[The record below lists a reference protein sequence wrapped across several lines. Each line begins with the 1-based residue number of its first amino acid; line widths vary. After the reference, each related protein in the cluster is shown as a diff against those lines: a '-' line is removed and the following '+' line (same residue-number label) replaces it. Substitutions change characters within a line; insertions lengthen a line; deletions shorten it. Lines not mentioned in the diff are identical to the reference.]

1 MNNNYASQV
10 IKRSED
16 TMMKPILKVVGM
28 GGGGSNAINRM
39 IELGLKGVDFIAV
52 NTDAQSL
59 KANLAPTKI
68 QIGPMITRGLGA
80 GGNPQVGYDAAIESM
95 EDLAYALQG
104 ADMVFLTAGM
114 GGGTGTGSIA
124 LAAQAARS
132 VGAVTIAIVTTP
144 FSFEMG
150 RRQRNAQEG
159 LSRLRQHVDTLI
171 TIPNDRLLKI
181 APRDLPLDMAFR
193 LADDILRQGIQGIS
207 DLINQTGYINVD
219 FSHIQQLMKAGGGS
233 LLSIG
238 VGKGKDK
245 AKQAIHNALNHP
257 LLDSVNINNASG
269 IIANFTAG
277 DGLSFIEVADAL
289 TNLSE
294 QTNLNADIVPGLIM
308 DPKMEDRCEVIL
320 VITGLGATPLD
331 TSASNETVRIEQSEI
346 ISPRKSFTTP
356 VQIQEMEPAEATVA
370 DENLD
375 LPTFLRKRR
384 FL

>member
-1 MNNNYASQV
+1 MNNNYSKPV
-10 IKRSED
+10 IRNSEFSV
-16 TMMKPILKVVGM
+16 MKPVLKVVGM

-52 NTDAQSL
+52 NTDAQALQSS
-59 KANLAPTKI
+59 LAPTKI
-68 QIGPMITRGLGA
+68 QIGPLITRGLGA
-80 GGNPQVGYDAAIESM
+80 GGNPQTGYEAAKESIEDIS
-95 EDLAYALQG
+95 DALQG

-124 LAAQAARS
+124 IAAQAARN
-132 VGAVTIAIVTTP
+132 VGAVTVAIVTTP

-181 APRDLPLDMAFR
+181 APRNLPLDMAFR
-193 LADDILRQGIQGIS
+193 LADDVLRQGIQGIS
-207 DLINQTGYINVD
+207 ELINQTGYINVD
-219 FSHIQQLMKAGGGS
+219 FSHIRNLMKAGGGS

-238 VGKGKDK
+238 IGKGKDK

-257 LLDSVNINNASG
+257 LLEAVNIQNASG

-277 DGLSFIEVADAL
+277 DDLSFLEVAEAL
-289 TNLSE
+289 THLGQ
-294 QTNLNADIVPGLIM
+294 QTNTNADIIPGLIM
-308 DPKMEDRCEVIL
+308 DPKLNDRCEVIL
-320 VITGLGATPLD
+320 VITGLGATPL
-331 TSASNETVRIEQSEI
+331 ETNMAQTPKSEQRESVVVK
-346 ISPRKSFTTP
+346 PAK
-356 VQIQEMEPAEATVA
+356 QIAQPQYREPAEALVS

-375 LPTFLRKRR
+375 IPAFLRKRK
-384 FL
+384 FQ

>member
-1 MNNNYASQV
+1 MNNIYSKPISRN
-10 IKRSED
+10 SEFSA
-16 TMMKPILKVVGM
+16 MKPVLKVVGM

-52 NTDAQSL
+52 NTDAQAL
-59 KANLAPTKI
+59 KSNLAPTKI
-68 QIGPMITRGLGA
+68 QIGPLITRGLGA
-80 GGNPQVGYDAAIESM
+80 GGNPQVGFDAAKESI
-95 EDLAYALQG
+95 EDLSYALQG

-124 LAAQAARS
+124 IAAQAARN
-132 VGAVTIAIVTTP
+132 VGAVTVAIVTTP

-181 APRDLPLDMAFR
+181 APRNLPLDMAFR
-193 LADDILRQGIQGIS
+193 LADDVLRQGIQGIS
-207 DLINQTGYINVD
+207 ELINQTGYINVD
-219 FSHIQQLMKAGGGS
+219 FSHIRQLMKAGGGS

-238 VGKGKDK
+238 IGKGKDK

-257 LLDSVNINNASG
+257 LLESVNIQNASG

-277 DGLSFIEVADAL
+277 EDLSFFEVTDAL
-289 TNLSE
+289 THLAE
-294 QTNLNADIVPGLIM
+294 QTNTKADIIPGLIM
-308 DPKMEDRCEVIL
+308 DPKLNDRCEVIL

-331 TSASNETVRIEQSEI
+331 TTMNQVTKPEQQEQFSMRP
-346 ISPRKSFTTP
+346 SQKV
-356 VQIQEMEPAEATVA
+356 VQNQFREPAEALVS

-375 LPTFLRKRR
+375 IPAFLRRR
-384 FL
+384 KFQ

>member
-1 MNNNYASQV
+1 MNNVYSKPISRN
-10 IKRSED
+10 SEFSA
-16 TMMKPILKVVGM
+16 MKPVLKVVGM

-52 NTDAQSL
+52 NTDAQALQS
-59 KANLAPTKI
+59 NLAPTKI
-68 QIGPMITRGLGA
+68 QIGPLITRGLGA
-80 GGNPQVGYDAAIESM
+80 GGNPQVGFEAAKESI
-95 EDLAYALQG
+95 EDLSYALQG

-124 LAAQAARS
+124 IAAQAARN
-132 VGAVTIAIVTTP
+132 VGAVTVAIVTTP

-181 APRDLPLDMAFR
+181 APRNLPLDMAFR
-193 LADDILRQGIQGIS
+193 LADDVLRQGIQGIS
-207 DLINQTGYINVD
+207 ELINQTGYINVD
-219 FSHIQQLMKAGGGS
+219 FSHIRQLMKAGGGS

-238 VGKGKDK
+238 IGKGKDK
-245 AKQAIHNALNHP
+245 AKQAVHNALNHP
-257 LLDSVNINNASG
+257 LLEAVNIQNASG

-277 DGLSFIEVADAL
+277 EDLSFFEVTEAL
-289 TNLSE
+289 THLAE
-294 QTNLNADIVPGLIM
+294 QTNTNADIIPGLIM
-308 DPKMEDRCEVIL
+308 DPKLNDRCEVIL

-331 TSASNETVRIEQSEI
+331 TSLNQVTRPEQREHFSVRTSQ
-346 ISPRKSFTTP
+346 KV
-356 VQIQEMEPAEATVA
+356 VQNQFREPAEALVS

-375 LPTFLRKRR
+375 IPAFLRRRR
-384 FL
+384 FQ

>member
-1 MNNNYASQV
+1 MNNIYSKPVARKPELS
-10 IKRSED
+10 S
-16 TMMKPILKVVGM
+16 MKPVLKVVGM

-39 IELGLKGVDFIAV
+39 IELGLKGVEFIAV
-52 NTDAQSL
+52 NTDAQAL
-59 KANLAPTKI
+59 KSSLAPKKI
-68 QIGPMITRGLGA
+68 QIGPLITRGLGA
-80 GGNPQVGYDAAIESM
+80 GGNPQVGFEAAKESIEELS
-95 EDLAYALQG
+95 DALQG

-124 LAAQAARS
+124 IAAQAARN
-132 VGAVTIAIVTTP
+132 VGAVTVAIVTTP

-181 APRDLPLDMAFR
+181 APRNLPLDMAFR
-193 LADDILRQGIQGIS
+193 LADDVLRQGIQGIS
-207 DLINQTGYINVD
+207 ELINQTGYINID
-219 FSHIQQLMKAGGGS
+219 FSHIRQLMKSGGGS

-238 VGKGKDK
+238 IGKGKDK

-257 LLDSVNINNASG
+257 LLEAVNIQDANG

-277 DGLSFIEVADAL
+277 NDLSFLEVTEAL
-289 TNLSE
+289 THLGE
-294 QTNLNADIVPGLIM
+294 QTNSNADIIPGLIM
-308 DPKMEDRCEVIL
+308 DPKLDDRCEVIL

-331 TSASNETVRIEQSEI
+331 TKTTVVNQFDR
-346 ISPRKSFTTP
+346 RDH
-356 VQIQEMEPAEATVA
+356 VQIKPPKQIAQSQFREPVEALVS

-375 LPTFLRKRR
+375 IPAFLRKRR
-384 FL
+384 FQ

>member
-1 MNNNYASQV
+1 MNNIYSKPILRNSDH
-10 IKRSED
+10 SL
-16 TMMKPILKVVGM
+16 MKPVLKVVGM

-52 NTDAQSL
+52 NTDAQAL
-59 KANLAPTKI
+59 KSNLAPTKI
-68 QIGPMITRGLGA
+68 QIGPLITRGLGA
-80 GGNPQVGYDAAIESM
+80 GGNPQVGFDAAEESL
-95 EDLAYALQG
+95 EDLKYALEG

-114 GGGTGTGSIA
+114 GGGTGTGSISI
-124 LAAQAARS
+124 AAQAARS
-132 VGAVTIAIVTTP
+132 VGAVTVAIVTTP

-150 RRQRNAQEG
+150 KRQRNAQEG

-193 LADDILRQGIQGIS
+193 LADDVLRQGIQGIS
-207 DLINQTGYINVD
+207 ELINQTGYINVD
-219 FSHIQQLMKAGGGS
+219 FSHIRQLMKAGGGS

-238 VGKGKDK
+238 IGKGKDK

-257 LLDSVNINNASG
+257 LLDSVNIQNANG

-277 DGLSFIEVADAL
+277 EDLSFIEVTDAL
-289 TNLSE
+289 THLGE
-294 QTNLNADIVPGLIM
+294 QTNTNADIIPGLII
-308 DPKMEDRCEVIL
+308 DPKLDDRCEVIL

-331 TSASNETVRIEQSEI
+331 TSINQVTKPAQQEIYSTMRTSQSNVRKQY
-346 ISPRKSFTTP
+346 
-356 VQIQEMEPAEATVA
+356 QEPAEALVS

-375 LPTFLRKRR
+375 IPAFLRRRR
-384 FL
+384 FQ

>member
-1 MNNNYASQV
+1 MNNVYSRPISNNSGFSA
-10 IKRSED
+10 
-16 TMMKPILKVVGM
+16 TKPVLKVVGM

-52 NTDAQSL
+52 NTDSQAL
-59 KANLAPTKI
+59 KSNLAPTKI
-68 QIGPMITRGLGA
+68 QIGPLITRGLGA
-80 GGNPQVGYDAAIESM
+80 GGNPQVGFDAAKESI
-95 EDLAYALQG
+95 EDLSYALQG

-124 LAAQAARS
+124 IAAQAARN
-132 VGAVTIAIVTTP
+132 VGAVTVAIVTTP

-193 LADDILRQGIQGIS
+193 LADDVLRQGIQGIS
-207 DLINQTGYINVD
+207 ELINQTGYINVD
-219 FSHIQQLMKAGGGS
+219 FSHIRQLMKAGGGS

-238 VGKGKDK
+238 IGKGKDK

-257 LLDSVNINNASG
+257 LLESVNIQNANG

-277 DGLSFIEVADAL
+277 EDLSFYEVTDAL
-289 TNLSE
+289 THLGE
-294 QTNLNADIVPGLIM
+294 QTNSNADIIPGLII
-308 DPKMEDRCEVIL
+308 DPKLSDRCEVIL

-331 TSASNETVRIEQSEI
+331 ASMNQVAKPEQREQVRMHTAQ
-346 ISPRKSFTTP
+346 KA
-356 VQIQEMEPAEATVA
+356 VQNQFREPEEALVS

-375 LPTFLRKRR
+375 IPAFLRRR
-384 FL
+384 RYQ

>member
-1 MNNNYASQV
+1 MNNVYSKPISRN
-10 IKRSED
+10 SEFSA
-16 TMMKPILKVVGM
+16 MKPVLKVVGM

-52 NTDAQSL
+52 NTDAQALQS
-59 KANLAPTKI
+59 NLAPTKI
-68 QIGPMITRGLGA
+68 QIGPLITRGLGA
-80 GGNPQVGYDAAIESM
+80 GGNPQVGFEAAKESI
-95 EDLAYALQG
+95 EDLSYALQG

-124 LAAQAARS
+124 IAAQAARN
-132 VGAVTIAIVTTP
+132 VGAVTVAIVTTP

-181 APRDLPLDMAFR
+181 APRNLPLDMAFR
-193 LADDILRQGIQGIS
+193 LADDVLRQGIQGIS
-207 DLINQTGYINVD
+207 ELINQTGYINVD
-219 FSHIQQLMKAGGGS
+219 FSHIRQLMKAGGGS

-238 VGKGKDK
+238 IGKGKDK

-257 LLDSVNINNASG
+257 LLEAVNIQNASG

-277 DGLSFIEVADAL
+277 EDLSFFEVTEAL
-289 TNLSE
+289 THLGE
-294 QTNLNADIVPGLIM
+294 QTNSNADIIPGLIM
-308 DPKMEDRCEVIL
+308 DPKLNDRCEVIL

-331 TSASNETVRIEQSEI
+331 TSMNQVTKLEHREQFSMRT
-346 ISPRKSFTTP
+346 SQKV
-356 VQIQEMEPAEATVA
+356 VQNQFREPAEALVS

-375 LPTFLRKRR
+375 IPAFLRRRR
-384 FL
+384 FQ

>member
-1 MNNNYASQV
+1 MNNIYSKHISRN
-10 IKRSED
+10 SEHSA
-16 TMMKPILKVVGM
+16 MKPVLKVVGM

-52 NTDAQSL
+52 NTDAQALIS
-59 KANLAPTKI
+59 NLAPTKI
-68 QIGPMITRGLGA
+68 QIGPLITRGLGA
-80 GGNPQVGYDAAIESM
+80 GGNPQVGFDAAKESI
-95 EDLAYALQG
+95 EDLTYALEG

-124 LAAQAARS
+124 IAAQAARN
-132 VGAVTIAIVTTP
+132 VGAVTVAIVTTP

-150 RRQRNAQEG
+150 KRQRNAQEG

-193 LADDILRQGIQGIS
+193 LADDVLRQGIQGIS
-207 DLINQTGYINVD
+207 ELINQTGYINVD
-219 FSHIQQLMKAGGGS
+219 FSHIRHLMKAGGGS

-238 VGKGKDK
+238 IGKGKDK

-257 LLDSVNINNASG
+257 LLESVNIQNANG

-277 DGLSFIEVADAL
+277 EDLSFLEVTDAL
-289 TNLSE
+289 THLGE
-294 QTNLNADIVPGLIM
+294 QTNSNADIIPGLIM
-308 DPKMEDRCEVIL
+308 DPKLNDRCEVIL

-331 TSASNETVRIEQSEI
+331 TTMNQVA
-346 ISPRKSFTTP
+346 KP
-356 VQIQEMEPAEATVA
+356 VQKEQYQSMRPSQSVAQKQWQEPAEALVA
-370 DENLD
+370 EENLD
-375 LPTFLRKRR
+375 IPAFLRRR
-384 FL
+384 KFQ

>member
-1 MNNNYASQV
+1 
-10 IKRSED
+10 
-16 TMMKPILKVVGM
+16 MKPVLKVVGM

-52 NTDAQSL
+52 NTDAQAL
-59 KANLAPTKI
+59 KSNLAPTKI
-68 QIGPMITRGLGA
+68 QIGPLITRGLGA
-80 GGNPQVGYDAAIESM
+80 GGNPQVGFDAAKESI

-124 LAAQAARS
+124 IAAQAARN
-132 VGAVTIAIVTTP
+132 VGAVTVAIVTTP

-181 APRDLPLDMAFR
+181 APRNLPLDMAFR
-193 LADDILRQGIQGIS
+193 LADDVLRQGIQGIS
-207 DLINQTGYINVD
+207 ELINQTGYINVD
-219 FSHIQQLMKAGGGS
+219 FSHIRQLMKAGGGS

-238 VGKGKDK
+238 MGKGKDK

-257 LLDSVNINNASG
+257 LLEEVNIQNASG

-277 DGLSFIEVADAL
+277 DDLSFFEVTEAL
-289 TNLSE
+289 THLAE
-294 QTNLNADIVPGLIM
+294 QTNTNADIIPGLIM
-308 DPKMEDRCEVIL
+308 DPKLNDRCEVIL

-331 TSASNETVRIEQSEI
+331 TSMNQVAKPDQRDQFSMPTSQKV
-346 ISPRKSFTTP
+346 
-356 VQIQEMEPAEATVA
+356 IQNQFREPAEALVS

-375 LPTFLRKRR
+375 IPAFLRRRR
-384 FL
+384 FQ

>member
-1 MNNNYASQV
+1 MNNVYSKPISRNSDLSA
-10 IKRSED
+10 
-16 TMMKPILKVVGM
+16 MKPVLKVVGM

-52 NTDAQSL
+52 NTDAQALQS
-59 KANLAPTKI
+59 NLAPTKI
-68 QIGPMITRGLGA
+68 QIGPLITRGLGA
-80 GGNPQVGYDAAIESM
+80 GGNPQVGFEAAKESV
-95 EDLAYALQG
+95 EDLSYALQG

-124 LAAQAARS
+124 IAAQAARN
-132 VGAVTIAIVTTP
+132 VGAVTVAIVTTP

-181 APRDLPLDMAFR
+181 APRNLPLDMAFR
-193 LADDILRQGIQGIS
+193 LADDVLRQGIQGIS
-207 DLINQTGYINVD
+207 ELINQTGYINVD
-219 FSHIQQLMKAGGGS
+219 FSHIRQLMKAGGGS

-238 VGKGKDK
+238 IGKGKDK

-257 LLDSVNINNASG
+257 LLEAVNIQNANG

-277 DGLSFIEVADAL
+277 EDLSFFEVTEAL
-289 TNLSE
+289 THLAE
-294 QTNLNADIVPGLIM
+294 QTNTNADIIPGLIM
-308 DPKMEDRCEVIL
+308 DPKLNDRCEVIL
-320 VITGLGATPLD
+320 VITGLGATPLE
-331 TSASNETVRIEQSEI
+331 TSMNQVTKPEQREQFSVHTSQKVVQNQFRE
-346 ISPRKSFTTP
+346 P
-356 VQIQEMEPAEATVA
+356 VEALVS

-375 LPTFLRKRR
+375 IPAFLRRRR
-384 FL
+384 FQ

>member
-1 MNNNYASQV
+1 MNNVYSKPISKN
-10 IKRSED
+10 SEFSA
-16 TMMKPILKVVGM
+16 MKPVLKVVGM

-52 NTDAQSL
+52 NTDAQAL
-59 KANLAPTKI
+59 KSNLAQTKI
-68 QIGPMITRGLGA
+68 QIGPLITRGLGA
-80 GGNPQVGYDAAIESM
+80 GGNPQVGFDAAKESI
-95 EDLAYALQG
+95 EDLSYALQG

-124 LAAQAARS
+124 IAAQAARN
-132 VGAVTIAIVTTP
+132 VGAVTVAIVTTP

-181 APRDLPLDMAFR
+181 APRNLPLDMAFR
-193 LADDILRQGIQGIS
+193 LADDVLRQGIQGIS
-207 DLINQTGYINVD
+207 ELINQTGYINVD
-219 FSHIQQLMKAGGGS
+219 FSHIRQLMKAGGGS

-238 VGKGKDK
+238 IGKGKDK

-257 LLDSVNINNASG
+257 LLESVNIQNASG

-277 DGLSFIEVADAL
+277 EDLSFFEVTDAL
-289 TNLSE
+289 THLAE
-294 QTNLNADIVPGLIM
+294 QTNTTADIIPGLIM
-308 DPKMEDRCEVIL
+308 DSKLVDRCEVIL
-320 VITGLGATPLD
+320 VITGLGATPLE
-331 TSASNETVRIEQSEI
+331 TSMNQVIKPEKQE
-346 ISPRKSFTTP
+346 PFTMRTSQKV
-356 VQIQEMEPAEATVA
+356 VQNQFREPAEALVS

-375 LPTFLRKRR
+375 IPAFLRRR
-384 FL
+384 KFQ